1 MKKLRSLV
9 LVLAII
15 GGLDFALAA
24 ALQNTMS
31 TWKLVFPENNH
42 RIRHEI
48 YHHGLTANNL
58 VEDIWG
64 GRAYP
69 LAINSLGFKDR
80 VIRQVPLASE
90 SKRILFI
97 GDSFT
102 EGIGFAFKNS
112 FFGHVAK
119 ELESS
124 GNEIMNAGVVS
135 YAPSV
140 YYNKLRYLLLEK
152 GLKFDEVVVLLDIS
166 DAFDEAT
173 LYHVSGDGDG
183 RLIVPPHKEKPLRTA
198 RHWLRDNSVITRIFY
213 LARRTLRSIKNDRR
227 TRAAVAKVMNKD
239 PEAVTDVEM
248 RRYYTLSLP
257 SAIWSFDDTAW
268 DDFGRRGLE
277 QAGDQM
283 SRLKML
289 LDVKDIPMTVV
300 VYPWPIHLLLD
311 PTGGRYTTF
320 WKNWADKEQV
330 RLLNLFDTFTS
341 ADPGSIIDKYFIP
354 QDVHWN
360 ALGQRFAAENF
371 LSLYNQD

>member
-1 MKKLRSLV
+1 MKKLRSFV

-15 GGLDFALAA
+15 GGLDFALAG
-24 ALQNTMS
+24 ALKNTMS
-31 TWKLVFPENNH
+31 TWKLAFPENNH

-48 YHHGLTANNL
+48 YHHGLAANSL

-64 GRAYP
+64 GRSYP
-69 LAINSLGFKDR
+69 LAVNSLGFKDR
-80 VIRQVPLASE
+80 AIRQVPLASKF
-90 SKRILFI
+90 KRILFI

-119 ELESS
+119 ELESR
-124 GNEIMNAGVVS
+124 GNEILNAGVVS

-140 YYNKLRYLLLEK
+140 YYNKLRYLLLKK
-152 GLKFDEVVVLLDIS
+152 GLKFDEVVLLLDIS

-198 RHWLRDNSVITRIFY
+198 RHWLRDNSVITRTFY
-213 LARRTLRSIKNDRR
+213 LARKTLRNIKKERR
-227 TRAAVAKVMNKD
+227 IRATVAKVMNKD
-239 PEAVTDVEM
+239 PETVSDDEM

-257 SAIWSFDDTAW
+257 SAIWSFDYTAW
-268 DDFGRRGLE
+268 NDFGRRGLE
-277 QAGDQM
+277 QAGVQM
-283 SRLKML
+283 SRLKLL
-289 LDVKDIPMTVV
+289 LDANNIPMTIV

-311 PTGGRYTTF
+311 PTGGRYTEF
-320 WKNWADKEQV
+320 WKNWADKEKV
-330 RLLNLFDTFTS
+330 RLLDLFDAFTS
-341 ADPGSIIDKYFIP
+341 VEPGSMIDKYFIP

-360 ALGQRFAAENF
+360 ELGQRFAAEKF
-371 LSLYNQD
+371 LSLYDQD